1 MADNTAINTHT
12 NPIISQVKLPNDNKI
27 YDIHDQYAVHS
38 ADDLDRLG
46 IGNVFNFAGVVDNV
60 AALQAITGMTAGDV
74 YLVSDTKTEYVY
86 VIQEGV
92 GTWHEFGGMHSHN
105 HSATV
110 TGTNQASA
118 VNVTVAGKSY
128 AANKTKLSASQ
139 AAPSLS
145 KSTVLGDGTTVSV
158 DGKGVGTVSTTAL
171 DVTVTPASSEF
182 VKSVTVGEAAAAISE
197 LNTTTI
203 KNPSVSSVS
212 IPQYTFADAT
222 ATKVT
227 MGESF
232 TIPNVTA
239 ATAKTASK
247 ATAATALDA
256 SKVSTS
262 NKTASK
268 VTLGKAFSVPNVTG
282 NSNVTASKISANT
295 SVTAS
300 KATAATAL
308 AASKVTKSSVD
319 ATKTGF
325 SVADGVLTIT
335 NPTVTANTVTITDV
349 SIPQYTFADVTAS
362 KVTASDVTATK
373 TTLGTAFS
381 IPNVTAATDV
391 TAHAVTVTPVSI
403 PQYTFADV
411 PTSQVTL
418 GTAFTVPNVE
428 ETADVVASKAT
439 AGTAL
444 TASKVTTSNKTVVT
458 GAKSTVQA
466 VPSVTVTTGTALTG
480 VSAALATKSTDADA
494 VTVVTGVGTTGLTA
508 TVNPENISAVT
519 GVTEG
524 AITIKSGTTGDVTVV
539 TDITASDAQFPGS
552 GTAAAQA
559 WQGSVTVQNWS
570 DSNQTVTPNT

>member
-1 MADNTAINTHT
+1 MADTAINTHT
-12 NPIISQVKLPNDNKI
+12 NPIISQVKLPDGKT
-27 YDIHDQYAVHS
+27 YDVHDQYAVHS
-38 ADDLDRLG
+38 ADDFDRIG

-92 GTWHEFGGMHSHN
+92 GSWHEFGGMHSHN
-105 HSATV
+105 HAATV

-128 AANKTKLSASQ
+128 AANTTKLSASQ

-158 DGKGVGTVSTTAL
+158 GGKGVGTVSTTAL

-247 ATAATALDA
+247 ATSATAL
-256 SKVSTS
+256 
-262 NKTASK
+262 TASK
-268 VTLGKAFSVPNVTG
+268 VTKSNATATKVTMGTAFSVPNVTG
-282 NSNVTASKISANT
+282 NSSVTASKISANT
-295 SVTAS
+295 TVTAS
-300 KATAATAL
+300 KATAGTAL
-308 AASKVTKSSVD
+308 EASKVSTTNVT
-319 ATKTGF
+319 ATDTSF
-325 SVADGVLTIT
+325 SVSDGVLTIGNT
-335 NPTVTANTVTITDV
+335 SRTIKNPTVTAVSIPQYTFADVSASKITASDVSATKVTLGTAFSIPNVSKTENVTANTVSITDV
-349 SIPQYTFADVTAS
+349 SIPQYTFADVA
-362 KVTASDVTATK
+362 
-373 TTLGTAFS
+373 
-381 IPNVTAATDV
+381 
-391 TAHAVTVTPVSI
+391 
-403 PQYTFADV
+403 
-411 PTSQVTL
+411 TSQVTL

-444 TASKVTTSNKTVVT
+444 TASKVTTSDKTVVT

-466 VPSVTVTTGTALTG
+466 VPSVTVTTGSALTG

-494 VTVVTGVGTTGLTA
+494 VTVVTNVGTTGLTA

-524 AITIKSGTTGDVTVV
+524 AITLKYGTTGDVTVA
-539 TDITASDAQFPGS
+539 TGIIASDVQLSGS

-570 DSNQTVTPNT
+570 DSNQTVTPDT

>member
-1 MADNTAINTHT
+1 MADTAINTHT
-12 NPIISQVKLPNDNKI
+12 NPIISQVKLPDGKT
-27 YDIHDQYAVHS
+27 YDVHDQYAVHS

-74 YLVSDTKTEYVY
+74 YLVYDTKTEYVY

-92 GTWHEFGGMHSHN
+92 GSWHEFGGMHSHN
-105 HSATV
+105 HTATV
-110 TGTNQASA
+110 RGTNQASA

-128 AANKTKLSASQ
+128 AANTTKLSASQ

-158 DGKGVGTVSTTAL
+158 GGKGVGTVSTTAL

-212 IPQYTFADAT
+212 IPQYTFEDAT
-222 ATKVT
+222 DTKVT

-247 ATAATALDA
+247 ATSAKALTA

-268 VTLGKAFSVPNVTG
+268 VTLGTAFSVPNVTG

-319 ATKTGF
+319 ATITGF

-411 PTSQVTL
+411 ATSQVTL

-466 VPSVTVTTGTALTG
+466 VPSVTVTTGSALTG

-508 TVNPENISAVT
+508 TVNPENVSAVT

-524 AITIKSGTTGDVTVV
+524 AITIKSGTAGDVTVA
-539 TDITASDAQFPGS
+539 TGISASNVQLSGS